1 LLDMLV
7 RIATELEG
15 ERSCAPPLRL
25 DRKTDRSGTFC
36 AAILCEHRRQPTI
49 GRLIVSTAN
58 ETLVARFFEEV
69 CTEGR
74 SDVAEQIIAPSF
86 IAHDPQVP
94 SEQGPT
100 GAVEGTQAFRDGA
113 EARWE
118 VQELFS
124 AGDRVVARWIGTG
137 THSGELM
144 GVAPTGK
151 SLTVDAISIFRISE
165 GKLAEEWT
173 VWDTLG
179 LLQQIGVVS
188 P

>member
-1 LLDMLV
+1 MLV